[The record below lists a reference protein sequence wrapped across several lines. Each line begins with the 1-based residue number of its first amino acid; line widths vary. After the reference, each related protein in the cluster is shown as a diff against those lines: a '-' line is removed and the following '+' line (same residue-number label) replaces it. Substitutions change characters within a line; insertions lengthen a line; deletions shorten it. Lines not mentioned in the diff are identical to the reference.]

1 MDPLHANVL
10 LQSLRDA
17 PLLVDDL
24 PEAPSL
30 DRSLLGRAT
39 SDMRLDAN
47 QKLGHLYEDALR
59 LLLCASD
66 RLELLADHVQVFD
79 HKQITLGEMDYI
91 LRDLRTQQVFQ
102 LELAV
107 KFYLGVPIEGGWNF
121 PGPDPHDNWQR
132 KLKRMR
138 THQLSLAQRPEALS
152 LLRERWGCEAV
163 EVRQLI
169 YGCIFEPMQVDE
181 CPLPESIRAN
191 CRKGRWLYEQDW
203 ERFFSGVPEV
213 CIVPK
218 PLWPV
223 AMTAGLRESLPCRS
237 VLELRA
243 ACAERCVMFVL
254 PDSELPHFL
263 VPNHW
268 HIGQSI

>member
-1 MDPLHANVL
+1 MDPLHANAL

-24 PEAPSL
+24 PEAASL
-30 DRSLLGRAT
+30 DRALLGMPTR
-39 SDMRLDAN
+39 DMRLNAN
-47 QKLGHLYEDALR
+47 QKLGHLYEDTLR
-59 LLLCASD
+59 LLLDASD
-66 RLELLADHVQVFD
+66 QLELLADHVQVFD
-79 HKQITLGEMDYI
+79 RNQITLGEMDYI
-91 LRDLRTQQVFQ
+91 LRDVRTRKVFQ

-107 KFYLGVPIEGGWNF
+107 KFYLGVPTADGWNF

-152 LLRERWGCEAV
+152 LLRERWGSEEV

-169 YGCIFEPMQVDE
+169 YGCIFQPMGVAE
-181 CPLPESIRAN
+181 CPLPESVRTD

-203 ERFFSGVPEV
+203 ERFFSGVSEV

-223 AMTAGLRESLPCRS
+223 AMTAGLRESLPYSS
-237 VLELRA
+237 VFELRT
-243 ACAERCVMFVL
+243 ACAARCVMFVL
-254 PDSELPHFL
+254 PSSELPHFI

-268 HIGQSI
+268 GCPSV